1 MKLLC
6 ESTSCPFD
14 LLILFFHFLSDALR
28 MQRKNNQSTQSAYVC
43 TYMRVYKKK
52 SKANIIPFTA
62 VRGDVQIVYITEAND
77 HILSRGRTDATPAQN
92 TQSLLLLRPWHV
104 AFTSNGV

>member
-1 MKLLC
+1 
-6 ESTSCPFD
+6 
-14 LLILFFHFLSDALR
+14 
-28 MQRKNNQSTQSAYVC
+28 
-43 TYMRVYKKK
+43 MRSECKGKIIRAPKVPTCVPICVSIKKK

-62 VRGDVQIVYITEAND
+62 VRGHVQIVYITEAND

-104 AFTSNGV
+104 TFTSDGV

>member
-1 MKLLC
+1 MRSEC
-6 ESTSCPFD
+6 EEKIIRTPKVPTCVPICVS
-14 LLILFFHFLSDALR
+14 I
-28 MQRKNNQSTQSAYVC
+28 
-43 TYMRVYKKK
+43 KKK

-62 VRGDVQIVYITEAND
+62 VRGHVQIVYITEAND